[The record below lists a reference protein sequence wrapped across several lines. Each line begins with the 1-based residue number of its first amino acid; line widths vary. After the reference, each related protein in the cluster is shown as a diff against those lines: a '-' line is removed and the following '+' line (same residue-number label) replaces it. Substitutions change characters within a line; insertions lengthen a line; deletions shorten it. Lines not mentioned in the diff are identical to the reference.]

1 VTTGY
6 EFGKTFRS
14 SRQRM
19 FIDQAFSLYGLENPG
34 KKIKNGLKKP
44 KPKQLILYLK
54 LFGRESSSVF
64 P

>member
-1 VTTGY
+1 
-6 EFGKTFRS
+6 
-14 SRQRM
+14 M